1 MISDAGVW
9 PRSAALLTGLLAVA
23 ACGQSGGGFEL
34 GGLRYDAGLVTQWAL
49 PRALREIS
57 GLTIDPAGRLFTH
70 ADETAMVSQIDH
82 GTGRIVRRFAVGDPV
97 LTDDYEGIAWA
108 DGHIYLVTSNGTLI
122 EAEVGDDGGT
132 VDYVRYDSKLGRR
145 CEIEGLLHD
154 ATRRL
159 LLMPCKTAREPALEN
174 TIALLAW
181 SIETSSAAPA
191 ADLVI
196 PWQNEHQAL
205 HPSGLARSPGNG
217 HYVLVAARERALIE
231 LSPAGELIQ
240 VLILPKSPAHP
251 QMEGVTFTTTGE
263 LIIADEG
270 GGKRG
275 RLSVYSPEL

>member
-1 MISDAGVW
+1 
-9 PRSAALLTGLLAVA
+9 
-23 ACGQSGGGFEL
+23 
-34 GGLRYDAGLVTQWAL
+34 
-49 PRALREIS
+49 
-57 GLTIDPAGRLFTH
+57 
-70 ADETAMVSQIDH
+70 
-82 GTGRIVRRFAVGDPV
+82 
-97 LTDDYEGIAWA
+97 
-108 DGHIYLVTSNGTLI
+108 VTSTGTLI
-122 EAEVGDDGGT
+122 EAEVGDDGGP
-132 VDYVRYDSKLGRR
+132 VVYVRYDSKLGRR

-154 ATRRL
+154 ANRRL

-240 VLILPKSPAHP
+240 VLILPKAPAHP